1 MKSEKEVLRF
11 SRGQRIQHVLLF
23 SSLIVLALT
32 GLALRFNENPLARKL
47 IALEG
52 GIESRGLIHRIAAA
66 VLVLVVIYHFI
77 QTLFGERGHKEFMAF
92 VPRAGDFRNGW
103 TALRYNLG
111 ISKERP
117 MYDRFTGIQKLQ
129 YWAVILGVGVMIL
142 TGFLLWFPS
151 QAMAVMPKWLMDIT
165 FIVHGCQGTLVFV
178 VLFLWHLYNV
188 HIRFGKPFFNR
199 TWLTGK
205 IPLSELK
212 EIHPVEYERLLRQ
225 GDLGEE

>member
-1 MKSEKEVLRF
+1 MRPEKEVLRF
-11 SRGQRIQHVLLF
+11 SRGQRIQHIILF

-32 GLALRFNENPLARKL
+32 GLALRFHENLVARTL

-52 GIESRGLIHRIAAA
+52 GIELRGLIHRIAAA
-66 VLVLVVIYHFI
+66 ALLLVVAGHFI
-77 QTLFGERGHKEFMAF
+77 QILFGERGHREFMAI
-92 VPRAGDFRNGW
+92 VPRAKDIRNSW
-103 TALRYNLG
+103 TALKHNMG

-117 MYDRFTGIQKLQ
+117 MYDRYTGLQKLQ
-129 YWAVILGVGVMIL
+129 YWAVVLGVGIMIL

-165 FIVHGCQGTLVFV
+165 LIVHGYQGTLVFM

-188 HIRFGKPFFNR
+188 HVRFGRPFFNWA
-199 TWLTGK
+199 WLTGR

-212 EIHPVEYERLLRQ
+212 EIHPAEYERLLRQ
-225 GDLGEE
+225 GELRDE